1 MKMFVIVA
9 LQRSGSAYLCTMLDS
24 CPQIRCFWE
33 CFLSKGREDFQFA
46 TYLKRA
52 GSSIETFLKLP
63 PHPRKVQLERYFKDV
78 VYRPKSGVLIS
89 GFKFMYDQTFVFPD
103 AIQWLQNK
111 NVKVIHL
118 IRRNSLK
125 QFLSW
130 EIRSRRGVSHSYV
143 PLKPVQVQVDCKN
156 LIDKLSEMEE
166 QKQRFKELLSS
177 AFDSIE
183 VYYEDLT
190 ENLSDQ
196 LGRLSTFL
204 EVQVK
209 EVSSPLVKLNS
220 NQVEELVSNYEEV
233 ASSLA
238 NTEFEPLLVD

>member
-1 MKMFVIVA
+1 MFVIISP
-9 LQRSGSAYLCTMLDS
+9 QRSGSAYLCTMLDS
-24 CPQIRCFWE
+24 CSQIRCFWE
-33 CFLSKGREDFQFA
+33 CFLPKGREDFQFA
-46 TYLKRA
+46 TYLQSA
-52 GSSIETFLKLP
+52 GSSIKTFFKLP
-63 PHPRKVQLERYFKDV
+63 PHLRKVRLERYFKDV
-78 VYRPKSGVLIS
+78 VYRPKSGILIS
-89 GFKFMYDQTFVFPD
+89 GFKFMYDQTSVFPD
-103 AIQWLQNK
+103 ALQWLQNN

-130 EIRSRRGVSHSYV
+130 EIRSRRRVSHSYV
-143 PLKPVQVQVDCKN
+143 PLKPVQVHVDCKN
-156 LIDKLSEMEE
+156 LMDRLSEMEK
-166 QKQRFKELLSS
+166 QKRRFKALLPS
-177 AFDSIE
+177 AFDCIE

-220 NQVEELVSNYEEV
+220 NQVEELVSNYEEL

-238 NTEFEPLLVD
+238 NTEFESLLVD